1 MLKRYREINGLNEVN
16 FKYDKETD
24 SLVIIFRH
32 TDIEDTEEIRPG
44 VIADFDEE
52 GLLVSLEIL
61 NASKKVES
69 PDRINYY
76 SVENEPVLKVADH

>member
-1 MLKRYREINGLNEVN
+1 MD

-24 SLVIIFRH
+24 SLVIIFRNAE
-32 TDIEDTEEIRPG
+32 IEDTEEIRPG

-52 GLLVSLEIL
+52 GLLISLEIL

-69 PDRINYY
+69 PDRIKYY
-76 SVENEPVLKVADH
+76 SVEAEPALKVADH

>member
-1 MLKRYREINGLNEVN
+1 MD

-24 SLVIIFRH
+24 SLVIIFRNAE
-32 TDIEDTEEIRPG
+32 IEDTEEIRPG

-52 GLLVSLEIL
+52 GLLISLEIL

-69 PDRINYY
+69 PDRIKYY
-76 SVENEPVLKVADH
+76 SVEAKSALKVADH

>member
-1 MLKRYREINGLNEVN
+1 MNI
-16 FKYDKETD
+16 KYNKETD

-32 TDIEDTEEIRPG
+32 TEIEDTEEIRPG

-69 PDRINYY
+69 PDRIKYY
-76 SVENEPVLKVADH
+76 SLEAEPALKVADN

>member
-1 MLKRYREINGLNEVN
+1 MN

-32 TDIEDTEEIRPG
+32 TEIEDTEEIRPG
-44 VIADFDEE
+44 VIADFDED

-69 PDRINYY
+69 PDRVRYY
-76 SVENEPVLKVADH
+76 SIEAEPVLKVADV

>member
-1 MLKRYREINGLNEVN
+1 MN

-32 TDIEDTEEIRPG
+32 TEIEDTEEIRPG

-52 GLLVSLEIL
+52 DSLVSLEIL

-69 PDRINYY
+69 VDRINRINYH
-76 SVENEPVLKVADH
+76 SEIDEPALKVADH

>member
-1 MLKRYREINGLNEVN
+1 MN

-32 TDIEDTEEIRPG
+32 AEIEETEEIRPG
-44 VIADFDEE
+44 VIADFDKE

-61 NASKKVES
+61 NASKKVEA
-69 PDRINYY
+69 PDRVRYY
-76 SVENEPVLKVADH
+76 SIEAEPVLKVADV

>member
-1 MLKRYREINGLNEVN
+1 MN

-24 SLVIIFRH
+24 SLLIIFRH
-32 TDIEDTEEIRPG
+32 TEIEDTEEIRPG
-44 VIADFDEE
+44 IIVDFDEE

-69 PDRINYY
+69 PERIKYY
-76 SVENEPVLKVADH
+76 SLEDEPVLKVADH